1 MIYIE
6 IYLALKLFE
15 ANIAINNGLHRNT
28 TFGETLIIES
38 KTKRND
44 YLIPNDV
51 L

>member
-15 ANIAINNGLHRNT
+15 ANIAINNGLHTNI
-28 TFGETLIIES
+28 TFSETLIIES